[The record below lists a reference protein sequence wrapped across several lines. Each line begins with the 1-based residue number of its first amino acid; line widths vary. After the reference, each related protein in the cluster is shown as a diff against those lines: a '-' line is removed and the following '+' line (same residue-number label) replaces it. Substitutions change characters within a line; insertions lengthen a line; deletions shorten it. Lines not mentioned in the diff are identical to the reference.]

1 MSNYLID
8 KWKKDLQNWAIPD
21 EILKNAPENP
31 WIHPPVLFQLP
42 EKIEQT
48 FSHQIAREALLPKGS
63 VLDIGCGGGI
73 ATFAN
78 SDVTNLAIG
87 VDHQKEMIEMFEN
100 NAKNRGIQVKTVE
113 GFWPEVAEKV
123 EATDVVVCHH
133 VVFNVQ
139 EIENFVIELDKPAK
153 KRVVVEMPYQHP
165 LSNMNYAWKYFWN
178 LERPKNPTADDF
190 LNILESLG
198 YKPNMKRW
206 HGEMRSGIDQDLA
219 AKFLRIRLCLPENR
233 EEEVKEFMN
242 NNQESK
248 ERDLATIWWDK

>member
-1 MSNYLID
+1 MSNYLLE
-8 KWKKDLQNWAIPD
+8 KWKKDLQGWSIPE

-87 VDHQKEMIEMFEN
+87 VDHQKEMIEMFEA
-100 NAKNRGIQVKTVE
+100 NAKNRGIEVKTVE

-123 EATDVVVCHH
+123 EVTDLVVCHH

-139 EIENFVIELDKPAK
+139 EIGNFVIELDKHAR

-165 LSNMNYAWKYFWN
+165 LSNMNLAWKHFWN
-178 LERPKNPTADDF
+178 LERPTSPTADDF
-190 LNILESLG
+190 FNILESLG
-198 YKPNMKRW
+198 YKPKMKRW
-206 HGEMRSGIDQDLA
+206 QGEMRSGIDQDLA

-242 NNQESK
+242 KNQESK